1 MLPIRY
7 YVTNRMLVTDRS
19 RCNLGGQSFLS
30 FRYFRISIIRR
41 IMSTAS
47 ADNAHTSIIVIRIL
61 HLPPERIL
69 RGKEETS
76 PPTVRVFNSYGCF
89 SFGTM
94 YRFNYTFS
102 NFHCQITFWL
112 QKYLSNQI
120 KPTPENRRNKKA
132 EICKK
137 IHTYGSGKG
146 ALCIVTSAEF

>member
-1 MLPIRY
+1 M
-7 YVTNRMLVTDRS
+7 
-19 RCNLGGQSFLS
+19 GGQSFLS
-30 FRYFRISIIRR
+30 FLYFRISMIRR

-102 NFHCQITFWL
+102 DFHCQITIRL
-112 QKYLSNQI
+112 QKRRLFCSKFFLTTIKNYDILKIKKQPCRRCAPMLVLSL
-120 KPTPENRRNKKA
+120 T
-132 EICKK
+132 
-137 IHTYGSGKG
+137 
-146 ALCIVTSAEF
+146 

>member
-7 YVTNRMLVTDRS
+7 YVTNKMLVTDRS

-41 IMSTAS
+41 IMSMAS

-76 PPTVRVFNSYGCF
+76 PPTVRVINSIWLLQFLVLCTDLIIQFPISIVKLQFDYKSGGYF
-89 SFGTM
+89 ALNFFLTIIK
-94 YRFNYTFS
+94 NYDILKIKKQP
-102 NFHCQITFWL
+102 CRRCAPMWV
-112 QKYLSNQI
+112 LSL
-120 KPTPENRRNKKA
+120 T
-132 EICKK
+132 
-137 IHTYGSGKG
+137 
-146 ALCIVTSAEF
+146 

>member
-7 YVTNRMLVTDRS
+7 YVTNKMLVTDRS

-30 FRYFRISIIRR
+30 FRYFRISIMRR

-61 HLPPERIL
+61 HLLPEEIL

-76 PPTVRVFNSYGCF
+76 PPTVRAFNSYGCF

-94 YRFNYTFS
+94 YRFYYTFS
-102 NFHCQITFWL
+102 DFNCQITIRL
-112 QKYLSNQI
+112 QKHFSNKI
-120 KPTPENRRNKKA
+120 KSTPEN
-132 EICKK
+132 
-137 IHTYGSGKG
+137 
-146 ALCIVTSAEF
+146 